1 MNQPAPG
8 APPPELRAFRQLY
21 HARYLRYALVRLG
34 RHRGAVE
41 AVERTF
47 AELAARWPEVL
58 SAPRPNAVAWRL
70 LSHHLA
76 HHEVAHHEVARHGG
90 DIAATGGPACPVE
103 AMRAEARVLSRS
115 LGLPPAEVADV
126 MGADPAHVTVLLRP

>member
-1 MNQPAPG
+1 MNQPAPQ

-70 LSHHLA
+70 LGRQLA
-76 HHEVAHHEVARHGG
+76 HHEGQIPTA
-90 DIAATGGPACPVE
+90 GGPARPVE
-103 AMRAEARVLSRS
+103 TMRADARVLSQS

-126 MGADPAHVTVLLRP
+126 MGVDPAHVTVLLRRP